1 MATLPPGDSFKA
13 SKKVCDL
20 VATGVGGIFG
30 PVSTVSA
37 DHIQSVSVALHVPH
51 LETRWHYSFTRPD
64 FSINLHPHP
73 ERLGKAFA
81 DYVRAVGW
89 KSLAILYEKEE
100 GLVRLQEL
108 IKLPK
113 TFDDSIKI
121 TLVRLDDTGD
131 FRPILKRIKNEE
143 SRIVIDIEFDKIQQI
158 LNQARE
164 VGMINDYYNYL
175 FTSLDLD
182 KVTLPYENVNI
193 TGFRLVDQ
201 SSPAALR
208 YLKKYPNTGRGKTH
222 SLFSTNALM
231 YDAVHVYA
239 RAMNDLGTL
248 QTIETQPLSCEQEGV
263 VWEDGEKILGFLKDV
278 EMVGLTGEIR

>member
-1 MATLPPGDSFKA
+1 MNHTSSSNFPSNQRSPMTLGDFIKSRKGSKSPPENNGKFLKRQSHSF
-13 SKKVCDL
+13 
-20 VATGVGGIFG
+20 GGWSNPRNLFYHQDQEQI
-30 PVSTVSA
+30 
-37 DHIQSVSVALHVPH
+37 
-51 LETRWHYSFTRPD
+51 D
-64 FSINLHPHP
+64 FSVN
-73 ERLGKAFA
+73 
-81 DYVRAVGW
+81 
-89 KSLAILYEKEE
+89 
-100 GLVRLQEL
+100 
-108 IKLPK
+108 
-113 TFDDSIKI
+113 
-121 TLVRLDDTGD
+121 
-131 FRPILKRIKNEE
+131 
-143 SRIVIDIEFDKIQQI
+143 DIEFDKIQQI

-182 KVTLPYENVNI
+182 KVTMPYENVNI

-208 YLKKYPNTGRGKTH
+208 YLKKYPNTGRGKAH